1 MLCFKPVLKENYN
14 CFNGICVKPSKSF
27 YFHSL
32 CSCFCIEQTL
42 NSSDCVN
49 LQLKLGRDEVNDGVL
64 DSVDCSDLLHF
75 EVHLISKIKIYIEL
89 GKRFFLQAI
98 CILQAFC
105 CTCKSPR
112 CWPELV
118 YWVEVESWWLN
129 ASLEWWTWLL
139 LLLLLLLTID
149 SVIFS
154 LLSLLLTR
162 YINN

>member
-1 MLCFKPVLKENYN
+1 MLCFKPVLKENYY

-75 EVHLISKIKIYIEL
+75 EVHLISENIIQKYEKS
-89 GKRFFLQAI
+89 FFLQAMASFKYFAA
-98 CILQAFC
+98 LA
-105 CTCKSPR
+105 KV
-112 CWPELV
+112 LDAD
-118 YWVEVESWWLN
+118 LN
-129 ASLEWWTWLL
+129 LSIGLK
-139 LLLLLLLTID
+139 
-149 SVIFS
+149 
-154 LLSLLLTR
+154 LSLGD
-162 YINN
+162 

>member
-1 MLCFKPVLKENYN
+1 MLKTFLTPFENPLKARMLCFKPVLKENYY

-89 GKRFFLQAI
+89 GKSFFAGNWHLVSILLQ
-98 CILQAFC
+98 LQ
-105 CTCKSPR
+105 KS
-112 CWPELV
+112 
-118 YWVEVESWWLN
+118 
-129 ASLEWWTWLL
+129 
-139 LLLLLLLTID
+139 
-149 SVIFS
+149 
-154 LLSLLLTR
+154 
-162 YINN
+162 